1 MADRLPRQLRRS
13 DPVKPT
19 ILYLNTD
26 PGARIPQ
33 MTLAGMRRYAS
44 ARGWTAEAFSSKEV
58 GKDGIPALLADRAP
72 VVGCVYECSDDN
84 LPASPGIFGGLPV
97 VYLHAS
103 SAPRSDRIVQIP
115 TDNEAVARTAFR
127 ELSVGCPAAF
137 AIVGNTV
144 KVAWSMTRE
153 RVFRALAAEAGVPCR
168 AFRRR
173 DETHASRAA
182 RLAAW
187 VAGLPRHCAIF
198 AVNDLV
204 AAEVVAAARAAHRAI
219 PRELTLL
226 GVDNLAAICEN
237 SHPTISSIQ
246 IDFERA
252 GYVAASMLA
261 ATIKGRAKR
270 GIKGRAAHG
279 TKGLASLEIKGA
291 ACAANGGISSFG
303 GNAATLNCAAGAPS
317 LPAKRAPSFGG
328 NAATLNCTAGAPSL
342 PEERAHAGVAVIGPL
357 LVVRRESTSGWG
369 RREAFVLQAVE
380 RIRREA
386 CEGLTAHDV
395 IAAAPVSRSLFIL
408 RFREAVGHS
417 VQDEI
422 EHVRME
428 RVFTLLRDTKT
439 PISAVA
445 ALCGW
450 RSDIALRWLF
460 RRRTGMSMRQWRRE
474 NT

>member
-1 MADRLPRQLRRS
+1 MGVRPPA
-13 DPVKPT
+13 

-33 MTLAGMRRYAS
+33 MTLAGMRRYAF
-44 ARGWTAEAFSSKEV
+44 ARGWTAEAFSSEESRQEA
-58 GKDGIPALLADRAP
+58 IPALMETSAP

-84 LPASPGIFGGLPV
+84 LPASPKVFGCVPI
-97 VYLHAS
+97 VYLHALPS
-103 SAPRSDRIVQIP
+103 VGGGRILRIQ
-115 TDNEAVARTAFR
+115 TDNEAVAVAAFR
-127 ELSVGCPAAF
+127 ELSANRPATFAVVGVPETFAWSAARARAF
-137 AIVGNTV
+137 A
-144 KVAWSMTRE
+144 
-153 RVFRALAAEAGVPCR
+153 ALAAKSGASCFV
-168 AFRRR
+168 FQRR
-173 DETHASRAA
+173 DEKAEARAK
-182 RLAAW
+182 RL
-187 VAGLPRHCAIF
+187 VAFMETLPKRTAIF

-204 AAEVVAAARAAHRAI
+204 ATEVIAAARSAHRAI

-226 GVDNLAAICEN
+226 GVDNLPSLCEA

-261 ATIKGRAKR
+261 ATMKS
-270 GIKGRAAHG
+270 RAAHG
-279 TKGLASLEIKGA
+279 MKGLASLEMKGA
-291 ACAANGGISSFG
+291 ARAANDGI
-303 GNAATLNCAAGAPS
+303 
-317 LPAKRAPSFGG
+317 PSFGG
-328 NAATLNCTAGAPSL
+328 EAATLHCAEGATSLPAERAPSL
-342 PEERAHAGVAVIGPL
+342 ERAHDGGAVIGPL

-386 CEGLTAHDV
+386 CDGLTAHDV

-439 PISAVA
+439 PISAIA

-474 NT
+474 NA

>member
-1 MADRLPRQLRRS
+1 MADGLPRLLRRS

-58 GKDGIPALLADRAP
+58 GKDGIPTLLAARAP

-103 SAPRSDRIVQIP
+103 SAPRSDRIVRIP

-137 AIVGNTV
+137 AIVGNNV
-144 KVAWSMTRE
+144 RVAWSMTRE

-261 ATIKGRAKR
+261 ATKIKGLASLEM
-270 GIKGRAAHG
+270 KGHATHG
-279 TKGLASLEIKGA
+279 MKGLASLEIKGA
-291 ACAANGGISSFG
+291 ACAANGGNSSFG
-303 GNAATLNCAAGAPS
+303 GLSATLNCAAGAPS

-328 NAATLNCTAGAPSL
+328 SSATLHCAEG
-342 PEERAHAGVAVIGPL
+342 AVIGPL

-386 CEGLTAHDV
+386 CDGLTAHDV